1 MAKILLG
8 VCSSVA
14 IHKACE
20 LVRELKHKNHQVK
33 VVLTPTAERF
43 ISRLTF
49 SSLSGNK
56 AYSDWEEEDPFLH
69 ITLPRWCDLFLI
81 APCSISTLSKIA
93 NGIADNLLTNCVL
106 AHKCLLMLAPA
117 CNVEMWQN
125 PAVQENIEKLKKRGV
140 VIIEPEEGR
149 LACEEEGKGRLASL
163 ERILDWVEWGIRPK
177 PLQGKRVLLTVG
189 ATREFIDDV
198 RFISN
203 LSTGRTGFA
212 IARVLRWHGADVQI
226 IAGYTEEKPPPEI
239 PLIRVSS
246 AEEMLKAVLENVKFA
261 DLLVMNSAVADYRP
275 SERVEGKLKKGQ
287 DVLEIRLVKNPDI
300 LEEVSKLGLE
310 NLKVVGFALEEEQF
324 LLEKG
329 LEKLRRK
336 KLDLLVA
343 NPVGT
348 MGKEGHK
355 GYLIFE
361 DGSAVPFSFPDKL
374 SFAEFLVAHISKLLP
389 V

>member
-1 MAKILLG
+1 
-8 VCSSVA
+8 
-14 IHKACE
+14 
-20 LVRELKHKNHQVK
+20 
-33 VVLTPTAERF
+33 
-43 ISRLTF
+43 
-49 SSLSGNK
+49 
-56 AYSDWEEEDPFLH
+56 
-69 ITLPRWCDLFLI
+69 
-81 APCSISTLSKIA
+81 
-93 NGIADNLLTNCVL
+93 
-106 AHKCLLMLAPA
+106 
-117 CNVEMWQN
+117 
-125 PAVQENIEKLKKRGV
+125 
-140 VIIEPEEGR
+140 VIIEPEEGK

-226 IAGYTEEKPPPEI
+226 IAGYTEENPPPEI
-239 PLIRVSS
+239 TLIRVSS
-246 AEEMLKAVLENVKFA
+246 AEEMLRAVLENVKFA

-275 SERVEGKLKKGQ
+275 SERVEGKLKKGKN
-287 DVLEIRLVKNPDI
+287 VLEIKLVKNPDI

-336 KLDLLVA
+336 KVDLLVA

-355 GYLIFE
+355 GYLIFK

-374 SFAEFLVAHISKLLP
+374 SFAEFLVAHISKLLLA
-389 V
+389 

>member
-43 ISRLTF
+43 ITRLTF

-81 APCSISTLSKIA
+81 APCSVNTLSKIA
-93 NGIADNLLTNCVL
+93 NGIADNLLTNCAL
-106 AHKCLLMLAPA
+106 AHKGLLMLAPA

-212 IARVLRWHGADVQI
+212 IARVLRWYGADVQI

-246 AEEMLKAVLENVKFA
+246 AEEMLKGC
-261 DLLVMNSAVADYRP
+261 P
-275 SERVEGKLKKGQ
+275 
-287 DVLEIRLVKNPDI
+287 
-300 LEEVSKLGLE
+300 
-310 NLKVVGFALEEEQF
+310 
-324 LLEKG
+324 
-329 LEKLRRK
+329 
-336 KLDLLVA
+336 
-343 NPVGT
+343 
-348 MGKEGHK
+348 
-355 GYLIFE
+355 
-361 DGSAVPFSFPDKL
+361 
-374 SFAEFLVAHISKLLP
+374 
-389 V
+389 